1 MTRLLPRLAL
11 LLTAVGLA
19 VFPSEAR
26 SAQEILNV
34 SYDVSREFYK
44 DYDRAFAAHWR
55 EKTGH
60 DLTINVSHGGS
71 SKQARSVADGLEAD
85 VVTMNQETD
94 INLLVRSR
102 LVDADWRSKFPDNSS
117 PYVSTILFLVRKD
130 NPKGIKDWPDL
141 VRPGVEVIVPN
152 PKTSGNGRYSYFAA
166 WAWAA
171 AQPGGGEKSA
181 KAFVGELFR
190 NVPVLETGGRAAT
203 TTFIER
209 GIGDVLLTFES
220 EIVQITRHFHPGQFE
235 VVVPSLSV
243 EAEFPVAVVDKYV
256 DRRGTRAA
264 ATEYLSH
271 LWSPEGQTI
280 AVQHGYRPRG
290 KVEGAENFP
299 ELRLVTVDEAFDG
312 WSTAQRVHFD
322 DGGIYDYIT
331 TSAVLNSQE

>member
-1 MTRLLPRLAL
+1 MTFHLLRLSL
-11 LLTAVGLA
+11 LLAAAGLA
-19 VFPSEAR
+19 VFPAELR

-44 DYDRAFAAHWR
+44 DYDRAFAAHWL

-94 INLLVRSR
+94 INLLVRAR
-102 LVDADWRSKFPDNSS
+102 LVEADWRGKFPDNSS

-130 NPKGIKDWPDL
+130 NPKAIKDWSDL
-141 VRPGVEVIVPN
+141 VHPGVEVIVPN
-152 PKTSGNGRYSYFAA
+152 PKTSGNGRYSYLAA

-171 AQPGGGEKSA
+171 AQPGGSAKSA
-181 KAFVGELFR
+181 KAFVEQLFKR
-190 NVPVLETGGRAAT
+190 VPVLDTGGRAAT

-220 EIVQITRHFHPGQFE
+220 EIEQITRHFHPGQFE

-243 EAEFPVAVVDKYV
+243 EAEFPVAVVDKYAE
-256 DRRGTRAA
+256 RRGTRAVA
-264 ATEYLSH
+264 AEYLSY
-271 LWSPEGQTI
+271 LWSPEGQNI
-280 AVQHGYRPRG
+280 AVRHGYRPRA
-290 KVEGAENFP
+290 KVEGADKFP
-299 ELRLVTVDEAFDG
+299 ALRLVTVDEAFEG

-322 DGGIYDYIT
+322 DGGLYDDIT
-331 TSAVLNSQE
+331 TAEVLKSQE

>member
-1 MTRLLPRLAL
+1 MTRFVPGLGW

-19 VFPSEAR
+19 VFPVEAR

-55 EKTGH
+55 AKTEN

-71 SKQARSVADGLEAD
+71 SKQARSVADGLDAD

-94 INLLVRSR
+94 INLLVRAR
-102 LVDADWRSKFPDNSS
+102 LVEADWRKKFPDNSS

-152 PKTSGNGRYSYFAA
+152 PKTSGNGRYSYLAA

-171 AQPGGGEKSA
+171 EQPGGGEKSA
-181 KAFVGELFR
+181 KAFVEQLFKH
-190 NVPVLETGGRAAT
+190 VPVLETGGRAAT

-220 EIVQITRHFHPGQFE
+220 EIEQITRHFHPGQFE
-235 VVVPSLSV
+235 VVVPSLSI
-243 EAEFPVAVVDKYV
+243 EAEFPVAVVDKYAE
-256 DRRGTRAA
+256 RRGTREVAA
-264 ATEYLSH
+264 EYLSY
-271 LWSPEGQTI
+271 LWSPEGQNI
-280 AVQHGYRPRG
+280 AVRHGYRPRG
-290 KVEGAENFP
+290 KVDGVDKFP
-299 ELRLVTVDEAFDG
+299 ALRLVTVDEAFEG

-322 DGGIYDYIT
+322 DGGVYDDIT
-331 TSAVLNSQE
+331 TGAVLKSLE